1 MRNPPPEEI
10 AKWPRP
16 NYVNPESQGQL
27 MPIIGIIFVVLSV
40 VVVALRLWVRV
51 HMKRAAGLDD
61 WVMLAT
67 MPFII
72 ASTVSTIMGTHYGWG
87 IHIWDNKLE
96 WSQPSRLTSWLSQV
110 FFIIIMTLVK
120 LSIISS
126 YLRISA
132 TETSKLFHRLSWA
145 TLVLVSIWGLFC
157 RPLHHYWTAL
167 TDETCIKESKSML
180 GATVSNII
188 TDLIVLA
195 LPIPT
200 FWRLQLPMR
209 ERLVLITMMSLGLM
223 YGNSHSSNISVGHLL
238 VLACAASCVRCYY
251 MYVVLDLTYDVTWYG
266 YKIWVWNAIE
276 VNLAVICASIP
287 TLRPFA
293 KKYFPRMGFK
303 TSMVSRSKYGTQRGT
318 LQSSGSGI
326 YKEHTLHQVVEH
338 SSTEELHQAM
348 YPMSPIS
355 SRHR

>member
-209 ERLVLITMMSLGLM
+209 ERLVLITMM
-223 YGNSHSSNISVGHLL
+223 I
-238 VLACAASCVRCYY
+238 
-251 MYVVLDLTYDVTWYG
+251 LDLTYDVTWYG